1 VVIQSEHDV
10 KGDSPAYAW
19 LTALLTIMTDPLN
32 AYEIVGVLR
41 DIFGASDHDLAV
53 FSEGQKARFRIDEIA
68 SATGRISSVL
78 HTLAEIRQRAE
89 GLALFDAVT
98 LIIEQTQLRDRLLL
112 LPAAEFGDL
121 ARELDAL
128 IVQAAEAEAN
138 GMILAGFAEQ
148 LRNDFASQRAVR
160 FSPDD
165 NAIQL
170 ITSHKAKG
178 SEWQAVIVPFL
189 ARDLRTPSPRY
200 PDFVKSPA
208 DGELIIAF
216 GNQDK
221 SKDLKDAIERAEQ
234 QQLERLLYV
243 ATTRARHTL
252 VVVLDQE
259 IFSNSEG
266 KLPRTAQLRRLIRD
280 KDFYSGEF
288 DQHSSTI
295 DEVAESSPIVEH
307 PLQKNGAEIEPLT
320 DSELKRAVKR
330 ASEFVRK
337 ITPSALDSEVPAD
350 MRTRSRLDTLATLYG
365 RWWHKF
371 FQRLNWKGGIES
383 AQKLFEKELPISPDA
398 KAAVKDW
405 NATHRNLFS
414 DATIARFLASDE
426 TLFHAEFPFSWRR
439 NNRSVLEG
447 LIDSIMINRK
457 AGRCLLLDWKTN
469 DVSPSDVEI
478 FRETYRP
485 QLAAYWKAVTEITG
499 LEVEAGLFSTALGH
513 LLLYS
518 AEELQLEWRR
528 LEQLPPTQLEDEIR
542 PDAADGF

>member
-1 VVIQSEHDV
+1 M
-10 KGDSPAYAW
+10 SP
-19 LTALLTIMTDPLN
+19 
-32 AYEIVGVLR
+32 
-41 DIFGASDHDLAV
+41 
-53 FSEGQKARFRIDEIA
+53 
-68 SATGRISSVL
+68 
-78 HTLAEIRQRAE
+78 
-89 GLALFDAVT
+89 
-98 LIIEQTQLRDRLLL
+98 
-112 LPAAEFGDL
+112 
-121 ARELDAL
+121 
-128 IVQAAEAEAN
+128 
-138 GMILAGFAEQ
+138 
-148 LRNDFASQRAVR
+148 RAVR
-160 FSPDD
+160 FSADD

-189 ARDLRTPSPRY
+189 ARELRLPSPRY
-200 PDFVKSPA
+200 PHFVKSPA

-216 GNQDK
+216 GKEDK
-221 SKDLKDAIERAEQ
+221 SKDLKDAIERAQ
-234 QQLERLLYV
+234 QQELERLLYV

-259 IFSNSEG
+259 IFSSSEG
-266 KLPRTAQLRRLIRD
+266 KLPKTAQLRRLIRD

-288 DQHSSTI
+288 DQHTSTI
-295 DEVAESSPIVEH
+295 DEVLESLPIVGH
-307 PLQKNGAEIEPLT
+307 APQKNGAEIEPLSY
-320 DSELKRAVKR
+320 SELKRAAKR

-337 ITPSALDSEVPAD
+337 ITPSTLDPEVPTD

-371 FQRLNWKGGIES
+371 LQRLDWKGGIDS

-405 NATHRNLFS
+405 NATRRNLFS

-439 NNRSVLEG
+439 NDRSVLEG
-447 LIDSIMINRK
+447 LIDSIMINRS

-469 DVSPSDVEI
+469 DVSPGDVEI

-499 LEVEAGLFSTALGH
+499 LEVEAGLFSTALGR

-518 AEELQLEWRR
+518 AEQLQMEWRR
-528 LEQLPPTQLEDEIR
+528 LEQLPPAQIENEIQ
-542 PDAADGF
+542 PKAADGF